1 MRITLAILLAVA
13 AAACAALIPQAT
25 WADNA
30 APTGTGRAEA
40 EAPESSDTEPSAP
53 PAEDEDPGGDE
64 GAVTTKVFRGIIRAN
79 KSVRLGA
86 VNRGIV
92 AEINKK
98 EGDEVK
104 EGDVLA
110 RLRYDRAEVERE
122 RAEISVELAKAE
134 EELAAL
140 ELEYYAR
147 EYNNLRRLRFG
158 SDQNDKDNPTPLP
171 DAAATQDEVDEAEQN
186 MKRAE
191 ANHKIKQGELKMAQE
206 ALKYRN
212 IDLEDTKIISPIK
225 GIVTQ
230 KLIEVGEM
238 FEPGDY
244 KPMFEIIDIDVVKVF
259 VYLPLEFIPRVSLGD
274 VVRVRV
280 ELSGNVLYEGEGK
293 VAYLAPTI
301 DAGSDT
307 MLAKIEVPNPEHK
320 IKVGLRAEVAF
331 RRPERKDTGKEEP
344 VEE

>member
-1 MRITLAILLAVA
+1 MRTTLVILLAVA

-30 APTGTGRAEA
+30 APTDAGRAEA
-40 EAPESSDTEPSAP
+40 EAPESSDIEPSSP
-53 PAEDEDPGGDE
+53 PAEDENLGGDE
-64 GAVTTKVFRGIIRAN
+64 GAVTTKVLRGIIRAN
-79 KSVRLGA
+79 KSVRLGPI
-86 VNRGIV
+86 NRGIV
-92 AEINKK
+92 AEVNKEK
-98 EGDEVK
+98 GDEVK

-110 RLRYDRAEVERE
+110 RLRYDRAEVEYK
-122 RAEISVELAKAE
+122 RAEISVELSRAE
-134 EELAAL
+134 KELAAL

-158 SDQNDKDNPTPLP
+158 NDQNDKDNPTPLP
-171 DAAATQDEVDEAEQN
+171 NAAATQDEVDEAEQN

-191 ANHKIKQGELKMAQE
+191 ANHKIKQGELKMTQE

-230 KLIEVGEM
+230 KLIEIGEM
-238 FEPGDY
+238 FEPNNY
-244 KPMFEIIDIDVVKVF
+244 KPMFEVIDIDVVKVF
-259 VYLPLEFIPRVSLGD
+259 IYLPLEFIPKVSLGD

-280 ELSGNVLYEGEGK
+280 ELSGVLYEGEGK
-293 VAYLAPTI
+293 VAHLATTI

-307 MLAKIEVPNPEHK
+307 MLAEIEVPNPEHK
-320 IKVGLRAEVAF
+320 IKVGLRAEVTF
-331 RRPERKDTGKEEP
+331 CRPERKDTGTKEP